1 MTTNGWHPL
10 RSHEQ
15 MEMPVVRRVPFVR
28 RMGMEV
34 ILRVRFGIAHVVRR
48 IMFPFGKI
56 ATSTQHFDHEIA
68 SACVEVG
75 DAGYGLHARVSHA

>member
-1 MTTNGWHPL
+1 MATTGWHSL

-15 MEMPVVRRVPFVR
+15 MEMPVVRLVPFIR
-28 RMGMEV
+28 RMSMEV
-34 ILRVRFGIAHVVRR
+34 ILRVRLGIAHVVRR
-48 IMFPFGKI
+48 IMFPLDKI

-75 DAGYGLHARVSHA
+75 DAGDGLYTRVSHP

>member
-1 MTTNGWHPL
+1 MATTGWHSL

-15 MEMPVVRRVPFVR
+15 MEMPVVRLIPFVR

-34 ILRVRFGIAHVVRR
+34 ILRVRLGIAHVVRR
-48 IMFPFGKI
+48 IMFPLDKI
-56 ATSTQHFDHEIA
+56 ATSSQYFNHEIA

-75 DAGYGLHARVSHA
+75 DTGYDLHTRVSYA

>member
-1 MTTNGWHPL
+1 MATTGWHSL

-15 MEMPVVRRVPFVR
+15 MEMPVVRLVPFVR

-34 ILRVRFGIAHVVRR
+34 VLRVRLGVAHVVRR
-48 IMFPFGKI
+48 IMFPLDKI
-56 ATSTQHFDHEIA
+56 ATSTQHFDNEIA

-75 DAGYGLHARVSHA
+75 DAADGLHTRVSHA